1 MMRVSLVCCLR
12 VDRVGRL
19 AHLLKFTDDEG
30 LLDLL
35 PQGGSCRASSPPA
48 EVH

>member
-19 AHLLKFTDDEG
+19 AHLLKFTDDDG
-30 LLDLL
+30 LFGLL